1 MVSQFPN
8 IETGRIRSIDY
19 LRGVALILMAVDH
32 SMYFAGAQPIAE
44 SYGFKMPALGPDLL
58 TIIGLITNPASVIF
72 FTLAGT
78 SIALFESQRMKNGWA
93 EHEITAF
100 LIKKGCLLIGLD
112 FVIQPFL
119 WSEHQITIDTLTA
132 LGVNIILLTLIRRLS
147 DLYLLIVGAGFSLTY
162 PFIVSALK
170 ECTEGPMCIALDVLF
185 QYSHSGPIHV
195 EFPVLARLN
204 LLIVGY
210 IFGRTILKKKAIV
223 SGHLLL
229 AGGICFLC
237 AISLRAFGSFG
248 NFVPFEAGSRPI
260 MFFIMSKQP
269 PSLVFLLF
277 NFSLGALILRFI
289 VRFQNLLDKSVIG
302 SAISSI
308 GKAPLFFY
316 VIHLLIY
323 GKLISHIADFHLV
336 GRTWELV
343 VTEFLSGI
351 LVLVPLCHYYRK
363 LRERYPSS
371 ILKYF

>member
-1 MVSQFPN
+1 VVSQFPN

-44 SYGFKMPALGPDLL
+44 SYGFKMPTLGPDLL
-58 TIIGLITNPASVIF
+58 TLIGLVTNPASVIF

-78 SIALFESQRMKNGWA
+78 SIALFESQRIRNGWT
-93 EHEITAF
+93 EHDITTF

-132 LGVNIILLTLIRRLS
+132 LGVNIILLTLIRRLRTR
-147 DLYLLIVGAGFSLTY
+147 YLLIVGAGFSLAY
-162 PFIVSALK
+162 PFIVSAIK
-170 ECTEGPMCIALDVLF
+170 DCTDGPICIALDVLF
-185 QYSHSGPIHV
+185 QYMHSGPVHV

-210 IFGRTILKKKAIV
+210 IFGRTILRKRAIV
-223 SGHLLL
+223 SRHLLI

-237 AISLRAFGSFG
+237 AISLRAIGSFG

-277 NFSLGALILRFI
+277 NFSLGALILLII
-289 VRFQNLLDKSVIG
+289 VGFQNALDKTLIG

-323 GKLISHIADFHLV
+323 GKLISHIADFHLFT
-336 GRTWELV
+336 RTWELV
-343 VTEFLSGI
+343 VIEFLSGI
-351 LVLVPLCHYYRK
+351 IVLIPLCHYYRK
-363 LRERYPSS
+363 LRERYPTS
-371 ILKYF
+371 ILKYL

>member
-44 SYGFKMPALGPDLL
+44 SYGFKMPTLGPDLL
-58 TIIGLITNPASVIF
+58 TLIGLVTNPASVIF

-78 SIALFESQRMKNGWA
+78 SIALFESQRIRNGWT
-93 EHEITAF
+93 EHDITTF

-132 LGVNIILLTLIRRLS
+132 LGVNIILLTLIRRLRTR
-147 DLYLLIVGAGFSLTY
+147 YLLIVGAGFSLAY
-162 PFIVSALK
+162 PFIVSAIK
-170 ECTEGPMCIALDVLF
+170 DCTDGPICIALDVLF
-185 QYSHSGPIHV
+185 QYTHSGPVHV

-210 IFGRTILKKKAIV
+210 IFGRTILRKRAIV
-223 SGHLLL
+223 SRHLLI
-229 AGGICFLC
+229 AGVICFLC
-237 AISLRAFGSFG
+237 AISLRAIGSFG

-277 NFSLGALILRFI
+277 NFSLGALILLII
-289 VRFQNLLDKSVIG
+289 VGFQNALDKTLIG

-323 GKLISHIADFHLV
+323 GKLISHIADFHLFT
-336 GRTWELV
+336 RTWELV
-343 VTEFLSGI
+343 VIEFLSGI
-351 LVLVPLCHYYRK
+351 IILIPLCHYYRK
-363 LRERYPSS
+363 LRERYPTS
-371 ILKYF
+371 ILKYL

>member
-1 MVSQFPN
+1 
-8 IETGRIRSIDY
+8 
-19 LRGVALILMAVDH
+19 MAVDH

-44 SYGFKMPALGPDLL
+44 SYGFKMPTLGPDLL
-58 TIIGLITNPASVIF
+58 TLIGLVTNPASVIF

-78 SIALFESQRMKNGWA
+78 SIALFESQRIRNGWT
-93 EHEITAF
+93 EHDITTF

-132 LGVNIILLTLIRRLS
+132 LGVNIILLTLIRRLRTR
-147 DLYLLIVGAGFSLTY
+147 YLLIVGAGFSLAY
-162 PFIVSALK
+162 PFIVSAIK
-170 ECTEGPMCIALDVLF
+170 DCTDGPICIALDVLF
-185 QYSHSGPIHV
+185 QYTHSGPVHV

-210 IFGRTILKKKAIV
+210 IFGRTILRKRAIV
-223 SGHLLL
+223 SRHLLI
-229 AGGICFLC
+229 AGVICFLC
-237 AISLRAFGSFG
+237 AISLRAIGSFG

-277 NFSLGALILRFI
+277 NFSLGALILLII
-289 VRFQNLLDKSVIG
+289 VGFQNALDKTLIG

-323 GKLISHIADFHLV
+323 GKLISHIADFHLFT
-336 GRTWELV
+336 RTWELV
-343 VTEFLSGI
+343 VIEFLSGI
-351 LVLVPLCHYYRK
+351 IILIPLCHYYRK
-363 LRERYPSS
+363 LRERYPTS
-371 ILKYF
+371 ILKYL